1 MLRKEPAR
9 RSHSRIRAARR
20 YARTFLVYGMLLGSA
35 HVLAQQSERT
45 LTGTVTD
52 RHREPLAGAIVQV
65 HSETTLSV
73 VSYITGR
80 NGEYVFKHLL
90 ADDDYNVFA
99 TYRGYRSKARRLSKF
114 DAKPE
119 RNFHLVIRLP

>member
-1 MLRKEPAR
+1 
-9 RSHSRIRAARR
+9 
-20 YARTFLVYGMLLGSA
+20 MLLREPFQRRHLGILA
-35 HVLAQQSERT
+35 VGCRVGRALAYVILAGTLPLAAQQAGRT

-80 NGEYVFKHLL
+80 NGEYVFKHLSPE
-90 ADDDYNVFA
+90 DDYDVFA
-99 TYRGYRSKARRLSKF
+99 TYRGYRSKPRRLSKF
-114 DAKPE
+114 DS
-119 RNFHLVIRLP
+119 RLDRDFHLVIRLP

>member
-1 MLRKEPAR
+1 MGRV
-9 RSHSRIRAARR
+9 
-20 YARTFLVYGMLLGSA
+20 LVYAILLGVVPVA
-35 HVLAQQSERT
+35 AQQPGRT
-45 LTGTVTD
+45 LTGRVTD

-80 NGEYVFKHLL
+80 NGEYVFKHLSP
-90 ADDDYNVFA
+90 DDDYNVFA

-114 DAKPE
+114 DA
-119 RNFHLVIRLP
+119 RSDRDFHLVIRLP

>member
-1 MLRKEPAR
+1 MLRWEPVQR
-9 RSHSRIRAARR
+9 LGFGTRIAGCRPQR
-20 YARTFLVYGMLLGSA
+20 
-35 HVLAQQSERT
+35 VLAYAVLLCTLPVAAQQAGRT

-80 NGEYVFKHLL
+80 DGEYIFKHLSP
-90 ADDDYNVFA
+90 DDDYNVFA
-99 TYRGYRSKARRLSKF
+99 TYRGYRSKPRRLSKF
-114 DAKPE
+114 DSKLDKD
-119 RNFHLVIRLP
+119 FHLVIRLP

>member
-1 MLRKEPAR
+1 
-9 RSHSRIRAARR
+9 
-20 YARTFLVYGMLLGSA
+20 MLLGGA
-35 HVLAQQSERT
+35 HVLAQQPGRT

-80 NGEYVFKHLL
+80 NGEYVFKHLSP
-90 ADDDYNVFA
+90 DDDYNVFA

-114 DAKPE
+114 DSKPDRE
-119 RNFHLVIRLP
+119 FRLVVRLP